1 MENWKVIGVVYW
13 RINVRITTATT
24 GEGDGGGDTKK
35 MMVPPLSFRTKKRN
49 GFYDAAIKKTMQQKN
64 VT

>member
-24 GEGDGGGDTKK
+24 GEGDGGGT
-35 MMVPPLSFRTKKRN
+35 
-49 GFYDAAIKKTMQQKN
+49 QKN
-64 VT
+64 DGAAAVIQNKKAKWFL